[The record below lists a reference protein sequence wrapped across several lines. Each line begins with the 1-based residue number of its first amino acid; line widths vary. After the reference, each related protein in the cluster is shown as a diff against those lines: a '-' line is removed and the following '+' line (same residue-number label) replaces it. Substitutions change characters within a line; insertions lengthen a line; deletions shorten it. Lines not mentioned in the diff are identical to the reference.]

1 MIIKRELGEKGQVVI
16 PKDIRDFLNIKL
28 RGNVIFEIRDNEVL
42 LKSEEDPEKFLKE
55 FFDISG
61 KKKNLNSREIKKII
75 LEQYEDE
82 LPRC

>member
-16 PKDIRDFLNIKL
+16 PKDIREFLNLKTREKI
-28 RGNVIFEIRDNEVL
+28 VFEVRDNQVVL
-42 LKSEEDPEKFLKE
+42 KKEEDPEKFLKE

-61 KKKNLNSREIKKII
+61 KKNNLNAKEIKKII

-82 LPRC
+82 IPRF